1 MASLPKNVGRISICT
16 QHKYMHIKSLVAIF
30 TNNQNMKTVI
40 MLFVTSYDVA
50 HRVPLPPATVSVQ
63 SPGDLASGSQHAR
76 ALEFCTHLPLYVC
89 RNPVASFSGLLA
101 SHHPDLTRQSKIRL

>member
-1 MASLPKNVGRISICT
+1 MNMIMCCLLHHMMS
-16 QHKYMHIKSLVAIF
+16 H
-30 TNNQNMKTVI
+30 QNAQCYT
-40 MLFVTSYDVA
+40 
-50 HRVPLPPATVSVQ
+50 HRVPFPPATVSVQ

-101 SHHPDLTRQSKIRL
+101 SHHPDLTTCIKAIKN